1 MSAATA
7 APIEV
12 TNLQASG
19 NGSLAAAIS
28 QADAEH
34 TRPATPALI
43 TFAAQLS
50 GAIVLGPSL
59 FPRITDAIEIDGP
72 GARRLTINAADYNL
86 YRSVFDDTAHS
97 TLEISGLAIDDS
109 GVYAKQ
115 ASVTLDS
122 DGFYD
127 SFGSAVKSNHGSLVL
142 SGCTL
147 AGSYAHTGGA
157 VRADDDRRVAIDD
170 STITGNRATTG
181 GGIYAKDSGV
191 SLTGSTVSGNY
202 ASYTF
207 PSGGP
212 ITDPLLGYG
221 GGIVAVGGELTLRD
235 SIVAGN
241 GQTAYVQHA
250 HRDLFLA
257 DGASLHAEFSLIE
270 SDAASLP
277 GLDGTDITGTGADL
291 GRLRDNGGAT
301 NTLLPSRSSPAIN
314 AGRAFGLKTD
324 QRGVARKSAYPGV
337 KVREGSDGSD
347 IGAVELPPPQQHK

>member
-1 MSAATA
+1 MSGGLTV
-7 APIEV
+7 PIEV
-12 TNLQASG
+12 TNLQANG

-28 QADAEH
+28 EADAEH
-34 TRPATPALI
+34 TAAAEPVVI

-50 GAIVLGPSL
+50 GSIVLGPGS

-72 GARRLTINAADYNL
+72 GARQLTINAADYNL

-109 GVYAKQ
+109 GVYAKH

-127 SFGSAVKSNHGSLVL
+127 SFGSAVKSNHGGLTVW
-142 SGCTL
+142 GCTF

-157 VRADDDRRVAIDD
+157 LRVDDDRRVVIND
-170 STITGNRATTG
+170 STITGNSATTAG
-181 GGIYAKDSGV
+181 GVYARDSRV

-221 GGIVAVGGELTLRD
+221 GGIVAIGGELTLRD

-241 GQTAYVQHA
+241 KQTTFVKHG
-250 HRDLFLA
+250 HRDVFLA
-257 DGASLHAEFSLIE
+257 GGASLEAEFSLIE
-270 SDAASLP
+270 SNTAGLP
-277 GLDGTDITGTGADL
+277 GLNRTDITDQSADL
-291 GRLRDNGGAT
+291 GRLRNNGGEL
-301 NTLLPSRSSPAIN
+301 NTERPSDRSPVVN
-314 AGRAFGLKTD
+314 AGKAFGLRVD
-324 QRGVARKSAYPGV
+324 QRGYERTVEYPGV
-337 KVREGSDGSD
+337 RTRKGSDQTD
-347 IGAVELPPPQQHK
+347 IGAVELQAPK